1 MKMLCM
7 PFVVLL
13 SITVMRKRYL
23 IVQYIAVLIVIGGLL
38 TVSLVDIANAR
49 ENTDKTQ
56 AAIKH
61 HSEQY

>member
-7 PFVVLL
+7 PFVVML

-38 TVSLVDIANAR
+38 TVSLVDISNAR

-61 HSEQY
+61 HNE